1 MTMRVVPSGPA
12 GSQTVRDH
20 NQRLVLAALA
30 EAREG
35 ASRAQLSASTGLTRA
50 TVGTLVED
58 LISDGLVIESSP
70 LRGSRGRPGSPVSL
84 NPDGPA
90 GLGIE
95 INVDYLASCVID
107 LTGHVRATRIEVVD
121 NRARDPRAVIAAAVA
136 LAARVRAEAG
146 LPLAGVGV
154 ALAGLVDD
162 RGVLRRAP
170 NLGWRDVDVVSALKV
185 EAHDWIADSSL
196 RVENE
201 ANLAALA
208 ELWYGERPWLRD
220 FVQLS
225 GEIGIGAGLVL
236 RGQLFRGAR
245 GHAGELGHV
254 IVDPRGPE
262 CHCGARGCLE
272 QLAGKEALLAAAGVS
287 SLEWLRAD
295 ATAGKARAL
304 EALEHAGV
312 AIGRALLSALNVIDL
327 DVVVLGGVY
336 AGLAR
341 WLIPAVQSELSRRV
355 SSPWNP
361 ATVLA
366 SSLGDDAAVRGAAG
380 LVVHDI
386 LSN

>member
-1 MTMRVVPSGPA
+1 
-12 GSQTVRDH
+12 
-20 NQRLVLAALA
+20 
-30 EAREG
+30 
-35 ASRAQLSASTGLTRA
+35 
-50 TVGTLVED
+50 
-58 LISDGLVIESSP
+58 
-70 LRGSRGRPGSPVSL
+70 
-84 NPDGPA
+84 
-90 GLGIE
+90 
-95 INVDYLASCVID
+95 
-107 LTGHVRATRIEVVD
+107 
-121 NRARDPRAVIAAAVA
+121 
-136 LAARVRAEAG
+136 
-146 LPLAGVGV
+146 
-154 ALAGLVDD
+154 
-162 RGVLRRAP
+162 
-170 NLGWRDVDVVSALKV
+170 
-185 EAHDWIADSSL
+185 
-196 RVENE
+196 
-201 ANLAALA
+201 
-208 ELWYGERPWLRD
+208 
-220 FVQLS
+220 
-225 GEIGIGAGLVL
+225 
-236 RGQLFRGAR
+236 LFRGAR